1 MAGKEKERKGLTYK
15 DAGVDIDKAARALG
29 EMKEKILSTFIPGV
43 AHEHGSFGGIFDL
56 KAAGMGQGILV
67 ASTDGV
73 GTKIR
78 VAQRMRQYQ
87 TVGRD
92 LTNHCA
98 NDILVQGAKPLF
110 FLDYIAM
117 GILEPLVLQ
126 GIVEGLVQGCR
137 SNGMALLGGETAE
150 MPGLYQR
157 GDFDLVGTI
166 VGVVPGGKVITGKEI
181 RPGDRILALPSSGLH
196 TNGYSLA
203 QKVLFGVARLRPEDS
218 ARGLKGTVGDA
229 LLAVH
234 RSYIHA
240 VLPLLGKFHV
250 HGMAHITGGGI
261 PDNLP
266 RILPEG
272 CRAKI
277 DTKALPRPPIF
288 DLILETGGI
297 SWEEAYRVF
306 NMGFGFLLVL
316 PPEEVKPVSKDLKKR
331 GEEVYTCGEIV
342 EGAKGVDLSS

>member
-1 MAGKEKERKGLTYK
+1 MAGKEKDRKGLTYK
-15 DAGVDIDKAARALG
+15 DAGVDIDKAARALA
-29 EMKEKILSTFIPGV
+29 EMKEKVRSTFIPGV
-43 AHEHGSFGGIFDL
+43 AHEQGSFGGIFDL
-56 KAAGMGQGILV
+56 EKAGLGRGVLV

-73 GTKIR
+73 GTKVR
-78 VAQRMRQYQ
+78 VAQRMRRYD

-92 LTNHCA
+92 LANHCV
-98 NDILVQGAKPLF
+98 NDILVQGARPLF

-117 GILEPLVLQ
+117 GNLEPPVLQ
-126 GIVEGLVQGCR
+126 GLLEGLVQGCR

-150 MPGLYQR
+150 MPGLYQQ

-166 VGVVPGGKVITGKEI
+166 VGIVPGSRVITGKEI
-181 RPGDRILALPSSGLH
+181 RPGDRILGLPSSGLH

-203 QKVLFGVARLRPEDS
+203 QKVLFGVGRLRPEDS
-218 ARGLKGTVGDA
+218 ARGLDRTVGEA

-234 RSYIHA
+234 RSYLHA
-240 VLPLLGKFHV
+240 VHPLLEKFSI

-272 CRAKI
+272 CRARVDAGKM
-277 DTKALPRPPIF
+277 PRPPIF
-288 DLILETGGI
+288 DLILDLGGI
-297 SWEEAYRVF
+297 SREEAYRVF

-316 PPEEVKPVSKDLKKR
+316 PPEEEKAVLKDLEKR
-331 GEEVYTCGEIV
+331 GEEVYSCGEIV
-342 EGAKGVDLSS
+342 EGPKGVDLSF